1 MALSQPGPRQP
12 EELAAHRRQQLQESS
27 SPGPAD
33 SRSPHQEPSSPG
45 PAEPRSPHQE
55 PCSPGPAGSP
65 SPHQESLLAGPAE
78 PRSPH
83 QEPCSPGPAGSPSP
97 HQELLLAGPAEPRSP
112 PQESL
117 LAGPAEP
124 RSPPQESLP
133 EGPAEPRSP
142 HQESPP
148 AGPSEPRSPP
158 QESRPEGPAEP
169 RSPHQESPP
178 QESPPA
184 GPAEPCSPPQE
195 SLLAGLA
202 EPRSPPQESPPAGPA
217 EPRKPPQESRPAG
230 PAEPRSPHQ
239 ESPPQESRPEGP
251 AEPRSPHQES
261 PHQESP
267 PQESRPEGPAEPR
280 SPHQE
285 SPPQES
291 PPAGPA
297 EPCSPPQESL
307 LAGLAK
313 PRSPPQESPPAGPAE
328 LQPSAAPGLGRQLR
342 VVLTPLPAAA
352 WPRPQ
357 KRLLSARSPAG
368 KRLCLEPD
376 SGPGAAPGSPP
387 GPSSAARGQDG
398 LRDVD
403 SDGSDGGDAAP
414 DGYSHLSAYE
424 RKRLKNITENA
435 KFFAALKLHESAAR
449 LNQLTTKRQSRVTK
463 RAKPK
468 KVEDEPALRRS
479 MRLLREPP
487 LDIPLL
493 DTFSKPEAEEYPQ
506 VPVGPFPMVPEGQAE
521 SSKWTE
527 AILSTWMRIS
537 EVKVEDAEQGTPDIK
552 RYRESL
558 SSMVLREENIRKVVK
573 SRVCSMAIHPSQS
586 TILVAAG
593 DKLGCVGLWN
603 VSCGTE
609 EGAHTFI
616 PHNFPVN
623 CMHFSPCNPA
633 HLLSLSN
640 DTLRCGDV
648 TRAVFDEICRTEE
661 DFSCFDFLE
670 ENACSAIV
678 SHWDGRVAV
687 VDRRTPGVS
696 SELCVDI
703 GFRKTR
709 TVHVHPVNK
718 QYFLAAGSVDVC
730 VFDVRYLRNSKE
742 NKPLSSL
749 TGHTKSVTSAYF
761 SPVTGSRVVTVCADD
776 WLRVYDTTSLSST
789 VTLLSSIR
797 HNNNT
802 GRWLSRFRATWD
814 PKQEHCFL
822 VGSMAQPR
830 QIEVFQDTGKLLH
843 SFYNVDCLGSV
854 CSINVVHP
862 SQSVLVGGNSS
873 GRLHVFK

>member
-12 EELAAHRRQQLQESS
+12 EEPAAHRRQQLQESS
-27 SPGPAD
+27 SPGPAEL
-33 SRSPHQEPSSPG
+33 RSPHQESSSP
-45 PAEPRSPHQE
+45 
-55 PCSPGPAGSP
+55 
-65 SPHQESLLAGPAE
+65 
-78 PRSPH
+78 
-83 QEPCSPGPAGSPSP
+83 
-97 HQELLLAGPAEPRSP
+97 
-112 PQESL
+112 
-117 LAGPAEP
+117 
-124 RSPPQESLP
+124 
-133 EGPAEPRSP
+133 GPAEPRSP

-158 QESRPEGPAEP
+158 QESLPEGPAEP
-169 RSPHQESPP
+169 RSPPQESPP

-184 GPAEPCSPPQE
+184 GPAEPRSPPQE
-195 SLLAGLA
+195 SLPEGPA
-202 EPRSPPQESPPAGPA
+202 EPRSPPQESL
-217 EPRKPPQESRPAG
+217 
-230 PAEPRSPHQ
+230 
-239 ESPPQESRPEGP
+239 PEGP
-251 AEPRSPHQES
+251 AEPRSP
-261 PHQESP
+261 
-267 PQESRPEGPAEPR
+267 PQESLPEGPAEPR
-280 SPHQE
+280 SPPQE
-285 SPPQES
+285 SLPEGPAEPRSPPQES
-291 PPAGPA
+291 
-297 EPCSPPQESL
+297 S
-307 LAGLAK
+307 
-313 PRSPPQESPPAGPAE
+313 PQESPPAGPAE
-328 LQPSAAPGLGRQLR
+328 LGPSAAAGLGRQLR

-352 WPRPQ
+352 WPQ
-357 KRLLSARSPAG
+357 KRLRRARSPAR
-368 KRLCLEPD
+368 KRLCREPE

-414 DGYSHLSAYE
+414 DGYAQLSAYE

-468 KVEDEPALRRS
+468 KAEDEPARRRS

-487 LDIPLL
+487 LDVPLL
-493 DTFSKPEAEEYPQ
+493 DTFARPEAEEYPQ
-506 VPVGPFPMVPEGQAE
+506 VPGGPLPMVPEYHTE
-521 SSKWTE
+521 SSKWTD
-527 AILSTWMRIS
+527 ALLSTWMRIS
-537 EVKVEDAEQGTPDIK
+537 EVKAEDAERDTPDIK
-552 RYRESL
+552 RYQESL

-573 SRVCSMAIHPSQS
+573 SRVCSMAIHPSES

-593 DKLGCVGLWN
+593 DKLGHVGLWN

-616 PHNFPVN
+616 PHNFHVS

-648 TRAVFDEICRTEE
+648 TRAVFDEICRSEE
-661 DFSCFDFLE
+661 EFSCFDFLE
-670 ENACSAIV
+670 ENACTAIV
-678 SHWDGRVAV
+678 SCWDGPVAV

-696 SELCVDI
+696 PELSVDI
-703 GFRKTR
+703 GFRRTR

-730 VFDVRYLRNSKE
+730 VFDVRYLRNTKE

-749 TGHTKSVTSAYF
+749 TGHTKSVASAYF

-776 WLRVYDTTSLSST
+776 RLRVYDTTSLSST

-802 GRWLSRFRATWD
+802 GRWLTRFRAIWD

-862 SQSVLVGGNSS
+862 SQSILVGGNSS